1 MAMSVG
7 AKEEDSFNN
16 EINTTP
22 LVDVMLVLLI
32 IFLIT
37 VPVALQTAP
46 VELPKVTN
54 QVLETKPENII
65 IGVDKD
71 GNIYWNASRL
81 NGGKT
86 ELFEKL
92 KTKVENTV
100 KAGGTYED
108 LPEVHLR
115 ADKDVNYEHIGG
127 VIITT
132 QRAGVPKVAFI
143 SEPNRQV
150 AQ

>member
-37 VPVALQTAP
+37 VPAALQTAP
-46 VELPKVTN
+46 VELPKVSN
-54 QVLETKPENII
+54 QVLVTKPENII

-71 GNIYWNASRL
+71 GNIYWNAARL

-86 ELFEKL
+86 ELFERL
-92 KTKVENTV
+92 KTRVENVV

-143 SEPNRQV
+143 SEPNRPPVQ
-150 AQ
+150 

>member
-7 AKEEDSFNN
+7 AKEEDSLNN

-37 VPVALQTAP
+37 VPVSLQTAP

-54 QVLETKPENII
+54 TVLETKPENII

-71 GNIYWNASRL
+71 GNYYWNAARIV
-81 NGGKT
+81 GGKS
-86 ELFEKL
+86 EMFDRL
-92 KTKVENTV
+92 KTKVEAVVT
-100 KAGGTYED
+100 AGGTYED

-115 ADKDVNYEHIGG
+115 ADKDVAYEHIGG
-127 VIITT
+127 AIITT
-132 QRAGVPKVAFI
+132 QRSGIPKVAFI
-143 SEPNRQV
+143 SEPNRTFGK
-150 AQ
+150 

>member
-1 MAMSVG
+1 MSVG
-7 AKEEDSFNN
+7 AKDEDSFNN

-37 VPVALQTAP
+37 VPVTLQTAP

-71 GNIYWNASRL
+71 GNLYWNATRMD
-81 NGGKT
+81 GGKS
-86 ELFEKL
+86 ELFKRL
-92 KTKVENTV
+92 KEKVEGIV
-100 KAGGTYED
+100 KAGGKWED

-115 ADKDVNYEHIGG
+115 ADKDTNYEHIGG
-127 VIITT
+127 VIVTT
-132 QRAGVPKVAFI
+132 QRSGIPKVAFI
-143 SEPNRQV
+143 SEPVR
-150 AQ
+150 AIAPE